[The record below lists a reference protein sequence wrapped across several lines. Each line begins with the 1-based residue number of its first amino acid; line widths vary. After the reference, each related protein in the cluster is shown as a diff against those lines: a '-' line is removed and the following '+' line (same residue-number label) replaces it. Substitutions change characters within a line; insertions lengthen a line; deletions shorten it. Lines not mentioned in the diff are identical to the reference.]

1 MFYSSNGYISLI
13 NQKNSYFILA
23 RNNCSIVIDKLHFFS
38 VFIKLFIFYSNNLI
52 YLKNVDLSKSETIF
66 NSLTDFGLISL
77 TPINNMT
84 LNNIIFEN
92 MIFPICKSYE
102 YSNINLIFNNI
113 IFIPIESMNQQT
125 FPFIFNSNMRILIQ
139 NCTFHNFGSIF
150 LIGHSNNVLITN
162 SKIMNWASASSPNS
176 IIEAETNNRIKMKN
190 CFINGTQHVPDS
202 TRLFFFILNNYFA
215 IEASKLNV
223 SSAFSPTFTHHAIFL
238 EANLYNKIKL
248 KKVKVEIQ
256 DFFCF
261 LKSNQNNLILFFSMY
276 FEQGRT
282 LSTFFIILTFS
293 QFLGEDLVFSN
304 FLSNFV
310 KSFHDFIQITNLQM
324 ANIKNS
330 FCLITQSTVRIL
342 KFIIHNELLT
352 NNKFFQIQK
361 SKFNAID
368 LEFSNIRMQMYSS
381 FFLCTSSIV
390 YIFKCTYFHLKII
403 DKSCF
408 LIEIVGDESKLLFN
422 KNILV
427 FSQGNSYAKLFQL
440 DLKNDFT
447 IFITSN
453 FFRNQEINHIFE
465 PSYYSLI
472 QQKSNIYSKTTFSF
486 LSNPSKTSLKDFV
499 KEIGKN
505 SDIYFFRP
513 SDIKVAKTLKL
524 EKIIP
529 GTNYSKC
536 LFSVLISDSSRKLLL
551 DSSIEWEDIFQIKAN
566 KDNAGKLSFNFKIE
580 DEGNFCLVGIMKEDQ
595 FSSSNILIFQIYLKG
610 FPNITPLILKIDL
623 EYQCPF
629 DQYTDGFGNCFYC
642 PYNYFP
648 NSMLISQQL
657 SFTSS
662 KKSEKCLPCNEKLG
676 FNCIGINKFSAKKGY
691 WQSNLDSNN
700 FYKCPFVNN
709 CKEDELYQSNKGFF
723 FERKE
728 RYLSCNIHSKG
739 VFCLNCQR
747 NYGRWFE
754 NECYPCFSYINL
766 FFFIFQFFSKLL
778 MCSFLSKIVF
788 LINSKYIFSFNKR
801 VNQNYIIKLYF
812 WINFYQKISIFIQLL
827 STIISRNYNNFTILR
842 RLIQYLL
849 VFSMSLDF
857 NLPYECFP
865 TYLPK
870 FFVTLIMKIFFV
882 VVFIMLIFYFFFLLY
897 FV

>member
-330 FCLITQSTVRIL
+330 FCLIT
-342 KFIIHNELLT
+342 
-352 NNKFFQIQK
+352 
-361 SKFNAID
+361 
-368 LEFSNIRMQMYSS
+368 
-381 FFLCTSSIV
+381 
-390 YIFKCTYFHLKII
+390 
-403 DKSCF
+403 
-408 LIEIVGDESKLLFN
+408 
-422 KNILV
+422 
-427 FSQGNSYAKLFQL
+427 
-440 DLKNDFT
+440 
-447 IFITSN
+447 
-453 FFRNQEINHIFE
+453 
-465 PSYYSLI
+465 
-472 QQKSNIYSKTTFSF
+472 
-486 LSNPSKTSLKDFV
+486 
-499 KEIGKN
+499 
-505 SDIYFFRP
+505 
-513 SDIKVAKTLKL
+513 
-524 EKIIP
+524 
-529 GTNYSKC
+529 
-536 LFSVLISDSSRKLLL
+536 
-551 DSSIEWEDIFQIKAN
+551 
-566 KDNAGKLSFNFKIE
+566 
-580 DEGNFCLVGIMKEDQ
+580 
-595 FSSSNILIFQIYLKG
+595 
-610 FPNITPLILKIDL
+610 
-623 EYQCPF
+623 
-629 DQYTDGFGNCFYC
+629 
-642 PYNYFP
+642 
-648 NSMLISQQL
+648 
-657 SFTSS
+657 
-662 KKSEKCLPCNEKLG
+662 
-676 FNCIGINKFSAKKGY
+676 
-691 WQSNLDSNN
+691 
-700 FYKCPFVNN
+700 
-709 CKEDELYQSNKGFF
+709 
-723 FERKE
+723 
-728 RYLSCNIHSKG
+728 
-739 VFCLNCQR
+739 
-747 NYGRWFE
+747 
-754 NECYPCFSYINL
+754 
-766 FFFIFQFFSKLL
+766 
-778 MCSFLSKIVF
+778 
-788 LINSKYIFSFNKR
+788 
-801 VNQNYIIKLYF
+801 
-812 WINFYQKISIFIQLL
+812 
-827 STIISRNYNNFTILR
+827 
-842 RLIQYLL
+842 
-849 VFSMSLDF
+849 
-857 NLPYECFP
+857 
-865 TYLPK
+865 
-870 FFVTLIMKIFFV
+870 
-882 VVFIMLIFYFFFLLY
+882 
-897 FV
+897 